1 MSERETAR
9 EPVPVLP
16 ERPGEAAL
24 LALSREEF
32 AQAVRSLLRE
42 LHRPDRLVRNPLL
55 RCRLVESRLPTAP
68 VGAVPGPEVRLG
80 VLREVLDEALA
91 TLQAS
96 PVTHGGSGPCGGR
109 TWLRRGRKKSP
120 PRFSGCHPAP
130 TGVICRPGSKR
141 LPTSCGNKSST
152 PDSRA
157 APVSSMGGT
166 GRARWM

>member
-9 EPVPVLP
+9 EPVPVLA

-96 PVTHGGSGPCGGR
+96 PRDARGFR
-109 TWLRRGRKKSP
+109 ALRRTYLA
-120 PRFSGCHPAP
+120 PARSQEVAAEVL
-130 TGVICRPGSKR
+130 G
-141 LPTSCGNKSST
+141 LPSST
-152 PDSRA
+152 YRRHLSAGLQALTDILWEQELHA
-157 APVSSMGGT
+157 
-166 GRARWM
+166 